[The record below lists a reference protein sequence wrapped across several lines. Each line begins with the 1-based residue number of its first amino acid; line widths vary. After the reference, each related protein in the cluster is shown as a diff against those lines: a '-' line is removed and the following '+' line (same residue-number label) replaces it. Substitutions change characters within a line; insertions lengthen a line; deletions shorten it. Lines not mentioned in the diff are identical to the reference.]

1 MTSEQIADATRQFLQ
16 AGGCIVQ
23 VASGA
28 SGISQLGGKRT
39 QKEVRDETKN
49 GSRRGQVESCICG
62 GAK

>member
-1 MTSEQIADATRQFLQ
+1 MNSEDIANATRQFLL
-16 AGGCIVQ
+16 AGGCIAIVE
-23 VASGA
+23 SGV
-28 SGISQLGGKRT
+28 SGVFQLGGKRT